1 MYYFIKATVL
11 VFGISL
17 LLGACVNLRQPSN
30 KIEYYTLE
38 YDPPLFTDMDQ
49 VPYGIRIERLTVA
62 PIYDTTQIIYR
73 EQSFTRDAYAYHRWR
88 VNPGDMITS
97 LLNRDIRYSGL
108 FKTVTPYDSQ
118 YGSQFSLG
126 GEVEEFYEWDT
137 EEGWNA
143 VLSLNI
149 SLISVNER
157 DVNKRVLYQK
167 GYRTTEVCK
176 QKNPR
181 ALAEALSL
189 EMSRLSKEIIE
200 DVYDYLSN

>member
-1 MYYFIKATVL
+1 MYHKKSVVL
-11 VFGISL
+11 IVGISL
-17 LLGACVNLRQPSN
+17 ILGACVNLRQPSN
-30 KIEYYTLE
+30 KIEYYVLE

-49 VPYGIRIERLTVA
+49 LPYAVSVEYLAVA

-73 EQSFTRDAYAYHRWR
+73 ERSFTREAYAYHRWR
-88 VNPGDMITS
+88 VNPGEMITS

-108 FKTVTPYDSQ
+108 FKTVTSHDSQ
-118 YGSQFSLG
+118 YGARFSLG

-137 EEGWNA
+137 EEGWKA
-143 VLSLNI
+143 VLSLSI

-157 DVNKRVLYQK
+157 DVDKRVFYQK
-167 GYRTTEVCK
+167 SYRATETCK

-189 EMSRLSKEIIE
+189 EMSRLSREIIS
-200 DVYDYLSN
+200 DVYEHLSN

>member
-1 MYYFIKATVL
+1 MYHKKSVIL
-11 VFGISL
+11 IIGISL
-17 LLGACVNLRQPSN
+17 ILGACLNLRQPSN

-38 YDPPLFTDMDQ
+38 YDPPLFTEMDQ
-49 VPYGIRIERLTVA
+49 LPYAVSVEHLTVA
-62 PIYDTTQIIYR
+62 PMYDTTQIIYK
-73 EQSFTRDAYAYHRWR
+73 EGPFARDAYAYHRWR

-108 FKTVTPYDSQ
+108 FKTVTSYDSQ
-118 YGSQFSLG
+118 YGSQFSLS

-137 EEGWNA
+137 EEGWKA
-143 VLSLNI
+143 VLSLSI

-157 DVNKRVLYQK
+157 DVDKRVLYQK
-167 GYRTTEVCK
+167 SYRATGTCK

-189 EMSRLSKEIIE
+189 EMSRLSREIISDAYE
-200 DVYDYLSN
+200 HLSN

>member
-1 MYYFIKATVL
+1 MYHKKSVVL
-11 VFGISL
+11 IIGISL
-17 LLGACVNLRQPSN
+17 ILGACLNLRQPSN

-38 YDPPLFTDMDQ
+38 YEPPLFTDMDQ
-49 VPYGIRIERLTVA
+49 LPYAISVEHLTVA
-62 PIYDTTQIIYR
+62 PMYDTTQIIYKER
-73 EQSFTRDAYAYHRWR
+73 PFARDAYAYHRWR

-108 FKTVTPYDSQ
+108 FKTVTPYASQ

-126 GEVEEFYEWDT
+126 GEVEEFFEWDT
-137 EEGWNA
+137 EEGWKA

-157 DVNKRVLYQK
+157 DVSKKVLYQK
-167 GYRTTEVCK
+167 SYRATETCK
-176 QKNPR
+176 QNNPG

-189 EMSRLSKEIIE
+189 EMSRLSREIITDLYE
-200 DVYDYLSN
+200 HLSN

>member
-1 MYYFIKATVL
+1 MYHKKSVVL
-11 VFGISL
+11 IVGISL
-17 LLGACVNLRQPSN
+17 ILGACVNLRQPSN

-49 VPYGIRIERLTVA
+49 VPYAVSVERLTVA

-97 LLNRDIRYSGL
+97 LLNRDIRYSEL

-137 EEGWNA
+137 EEGWKA

-167 GYRTTEVCK
+167 GYRATETCK

-181 ALAEALSL
+181 ALAEAFSL
-189 EMSRLSKEIIE
+189 EMSRLSREIIR
-200 DVYDYLSN
+200 DVYERLSN